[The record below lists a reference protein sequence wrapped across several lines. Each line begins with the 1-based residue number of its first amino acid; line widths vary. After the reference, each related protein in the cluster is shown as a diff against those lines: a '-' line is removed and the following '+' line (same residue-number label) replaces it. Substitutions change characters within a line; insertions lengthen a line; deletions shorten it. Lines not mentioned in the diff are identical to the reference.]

1 MALDQDH
8 VITCYIL
15 ITMKIL
21 KNPTRNEKKHGTEI
35 KKNIERMKNKEN
47 N

>member
-15 ITMKIL
+15 TRLKI
-21 KNPTRNEKKHGTEI
+21 KNPTRKEKKYGTEI
-35 KKNIERMKNKEN
+35 KKNVERMRNKEN